1 MLALLEFPCFI
12 MVPMWLSWIP
22 TNIISRRVFDF
33 ETVKIL
39 SSCTILVPFTCTL
52 TYSYIY
58 PSMHFY
64 SKRPHS
70 LFLFVTGLEP
80 MYIGEHTLFVNIG
93 ERCNVAGSKRFAR
106 LIREN
111 KYEVC
116 WPVL

>member
-1 MLALLEFPCFI
+1 MHKACTLYMYPYIPSHIPLNALLFKTSSQ
-12 MVPMWLSWIP
+12 L
-22 TNIISRRVFDF
+22 VFY
-33 ETVKIL
+33 V
-39 SSCTILVPFTCTL
+39 
-52 TYSYIY
+52 
-58 PSMHFY
+58 
-64 SKRPHS
+64 
-70 LFLFVTGLEP
+70 VTGLEP